1 MDDLIKLF
9 HKMTVE
15 AAISASLERLKRQ
28 LADDGVDVDFSFKVK
43 DVNVDVINKRVEERS
58 NRKTNSEKNEKDI
71 EQTTSIDIGNYTIT
85 VESENNDTAE

>member
-1 MDDLIKLF
+1 MDEFIKIF
-9 HKMTVE
+9 HKMAVE

-28 LADDGVDVDFSFKVK
+28 LASDGVDVDFSFKVK
-43 DVNVDVINKRVEERS
+43 DVNVDAISKRVEERF
-58 NRKTNSEKNEKDI
+58 NRKTNDEKNEKDI

>member
-15 AAISASLERLKRQ
+15 VAISASLERLKRQ
-28 LADDGVDVDFSFKVK
+28 LADDGVDVEFSFKIK
-43 DVNVDVINKRVEERS
+43 DVNVDVINKRTEEYFK
-58 NRKTNSEKNEKDI
+58 RKTNGEKNEKDI
-71 EQTTSIDIGNYTIT
+71 EQTTSIDVGNYRIT

>member
-1 MDDLIKLF
+1 
-9 HKMTVE
+9 MTIEV
-15 AAISASLERLKRQ
+15 AISASLERLKRQ

-43 DVNVDVINKRVEERS
+43 DVNIDVINKRVEERLS
-58 NRKTNSEKNEKDI
+58 RKTSCEKNEEDI

>member
-28 LADDGVDVDFSFKVK
+28 LADDGVDVEFSFKIK
-43 DVNVDVINKRVEERS
+43 DVNVDVINKRAEEHFK
-58 NRKTNSEKNEKDI
+58 RKTNCEKNEKDI
-71 EQTTSIDIGNYTIT
+71 EQTTSIDVGNYRIT